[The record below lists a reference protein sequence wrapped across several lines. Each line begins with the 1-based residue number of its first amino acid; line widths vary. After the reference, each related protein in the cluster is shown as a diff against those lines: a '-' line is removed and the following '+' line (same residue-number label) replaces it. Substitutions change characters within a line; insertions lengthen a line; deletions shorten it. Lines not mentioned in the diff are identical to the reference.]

1 VRLGLRAR
9 AALAFAALAFLVS
22 VGLATLTYQ
31 IARTYLLD
39 QRETLV
45 VRQAGL
51 NARTLNAALAASDA
65 DVSALLAN
73 LPSTS
78 GSRGIVNIDGEW
90 FSSSLQEEGATVPSD
105 VVDETLAGHAVKKRV
120 NRGGTP
126 TMVVGVPLTQAVGA
140 YFEIAPLGEL
150 QRTLSV
156 LAWSLTAA
164 AAFTTVVGASLG
176 VYASRR
182 LLRPL
187 REFSYAAAEIGHG
200 RLDTR
205 LSVGGDPDLAAFG
218 ETFNEMAEAL
228 EHRTERDARF
238 ASDVSHELRNPLTA
252 LTAAVDVL
260 DARADE
266 RARPAVD
273 VVRSQ
278 VAHFRQLVLD
288 LLELSRLDSG
298 PPELM
303 CAEVDP
309 HEYFPSTVA
318 AIADGVPTAVAADVP
333 RAAQLDQRRVERVI
347 ANLIDNAQ
355 RHAGGATGVS
365 ISAQG
370 DILEVAVDDAGPG
383 VPEAERTVIF
393 DRFHR
398 GPVQNDQETGARG
411 SGLGLAIVAE
421 QCRAHGGD
429 ARVEERPGGGARFVA
444 TFRSGGGR

>member
-22 VGLATLTYQ
+22 VGLAALTYQ

-51 NARTLNAALAASDA
+51 NARALNAALGTPDA
-65 DVSALLAN
+65 DVSSLLAN

-78 GSRGIVNIDGEW
+78 GSRGIVSIDGEW
-90 FSSSLQEEGATVPSD
+90 FSSSLQEEGASVPHD

-120 NRGGTP
+120 NRSGTP
-126 TMVVGVPLTQAVGA
+126 TMVVGVPLPQAPGA
-140 YFEIAPLGEL
+140 YFEVAPLNEL
-150 QRTLSV
+150 QRTLAV

-187 REFSYAAAEIGHG
+187 REFSHAAAEIGHG
-200 RLDTR
+200 KLDTR
-205 LSVGGDPDLAAFG
+205 LSVGRDPDLAAFG
-218 ETFNEMAEAL
+218 ATFNEMAEAL
-228 EHRTERDARF
+228 ENRTERDARF

-278 VAHFRQLVLD
+278 VSHFSRLVLD
-288 LLELSRLDSG
+288 LLELSKLDSG
-298 PPELM
+298 PAELM
-303 CAEVDP
+303 CAPVDP
-309 HEYFPSTVA
+309 HEYFPAAVA
-318 AIADGVPTAVAADVP
+318 ALAGDAVPTVVAADVP
-333 RAAQLDQRRVERVI
+333 HTVQLDQRRVERVLS
-347 ANLIDNAQ
+347 NLVDNAA
-355 RHAGGATGVS
+355 RHGGGAVEVAVS
-365 ISAQG
+365 AAG
-370 DILEVAVDDAGPG
+370 DALEVAVDDAGPG

-398 GPVQNDQETGARG
+398 GARQTDASRG

-421 QCRAHGGD
+421 HCRAHGGE

-444 TFRSGGGR
+444 VFRGGTSV